1 MKEKTFEEKLEELEK
16 IVEELESGEVKLDSA
31 IDKYG
36 KAMKIAKEC
45 SDKLNKA
52 EETVTKILK
61 ENGTFE
67 NFEVTNE
74 NE

>member
-1 MKEKTFEEKLEELEK
+1 MKEKSFEEKLEELEK
-16 IVEELESGEVKLDSA
+16 IVNELESGEVKLDSA

-52 EETVTKILK
+52 EETITKILN
-61 ENGTFE
+61 ESGTLD
-67 NFEVTNE
+67 NFEVE
-74 NE
+74 NDE